1 VSTATS
7 QIREASL
14 VKRIADAVLYEGYI
28 LYPYRPSAVKNQQ
41 RWNFGVLCPESYAIA
56 QRGTESSK
64 MRTECLIEADPS
76 TTINL
81 RIRFLQLMMREV
93 AEVIKECGRPFP
105 DCEHVLKHE
114 QEHFVLTPSLEVDGT
129 RLQKWQEAV
138 EREVVVPEMSISEA
152 KQRIRFEFPANRTLE
167 EVKSASGT
175 VIGLIARTQ
184 HDLSGEI
191 EISINQTNRQSRQRG
206 IGNQKLLRLS
216 ITVRNLAIF
225 EDAATRTRD
234 EALMQSLVSTHTVL
248 ETQNGAFV
256 SLLDPPEEYKQLVS
270 DCKNTG
276 TYPVLV
282 GEEGDRHCV
291 LSSPIILY
299 DYPQIA
305 PQSAGNLFDGTEID
319 EILTLRIMSLTD
331 DEKRE
336 MRNADE
342 LARQLLERT
351 ESMSPEQMMNLHG
364 VMTRK
369 S

>member
-1 VSTATS
+1 
-7 QIREASL
+7 
-14 VKRIADAVLYEGYI
+14 
-28 LYPYRPSAVKNQQ
+28 
-41 RWNFGVLCPESYAIA
+41 
-56 QRGTESSK
+56 

-76 TTINL
+76 TTIDL
-81 RIRFLQLMMREV
+81 KIRFLQLMMREV
-93 AEVIKECGRPFP
+93 AEVIKECGRPIP
-105 DCEHVLKHE
+105 DCEHVLTHE
-114 QEHFVLTPSLEVDGT
+114 QEHFVLAPSVEVDGT

-138 EREVVVPEMSISEA
+138 EREVVVREIPINEVNP
-152 KQRIRFEFPANRTLE
+152 RIRFEFPANRTFE
-167 EVKSASGT
+167 EIKNASGKD
-175 VIGLIARTQ
+175 VGLIARTQ
-184 HDLSGEI
+184 EALNGEI
-191 EISINQTNRQSRQRG
+191 EISITKTNRQSRQVG
-206 IGNQKLLRLS
+206 IGNRQLVRLS
-216 ITVRNLAIF
+216 ITVRNRAIF
-225 EDAATRTRD
+225 DDAATRTRD
-234 EALMQSLVSTHTVL
+234 EALMQSFVSTHTIV
-248 ETQNGAFV
+248 ETKNGAFV
-256 SLLDPPEEYKQLVS
+256 SLLDPPEEYKQIAS
-270 DCKNTG
+270 ECKNSG

-351 ESMSPEQMMNLHG
+351 ESLSPDQMMNLHG

>member
-14 VKRIADAVLYEGYI
+14 VERIADAVLYEGYI

-56 QRGTESSK
+56 QRGTESST

-76 TTINL
+76 TTIDL

-93 AEVIKECGRPFP
+93 AEVIKECGRPIP
-105 DCEHVLKHE
+105 DCEHVLTHE
-114 QEHFVLTPSLEVDGT
+114 QEHFVLAPSLEVDGT

-138 EREVVVPEMSISEA
+138 EREVVVSALATNEVN
-152 KQRIRFEFPANRTLE
+152 QRIHFEFPANRTFE
-167 EVKSASGT
+167 EIKSASGT
-175 VIGLIARTQ
+175 VIGLIVRTQ
-184 HDLSGEI
+184 KALNGEI
-191 EISINQTNRQSRQRG
+191 EISIPKSNRQPT
-206 IGNQKLLRLS
+206 IGNRKLLRLS

-234 EALMQSLVSTHTVL
+234 EALMQSLVSTHTIL

-256 SLLDPPEEYKQLVS
+256 SLLDPPEEYKQPAS

-282 GEEGDRHCV
+282 GEDGDRHCV

-305 PQSAGNLFDGTEID
+305 PQSAGSLFDGTEID

-336 MRNADE
+336 MRNADD

-351 ESMSPEQMMNLHG
+351 ESLSPDQMMNLHG

>member
-1 VSTATS
+1 MSTATS

-14 VKRIADAVLYEGYI
+14 VERIADAVLYEGYI

-56 QRGTESSK
+56 QRGTESST

-76 TTINL
+76 TTIDL

-93 AEVIKECGRPFP
+93 AEVIKECGRPIP
-105 DCEHVLKHE
+105 ACEHVLTHE
-114 QEHFVLTPSLEVDGT
+114 QEHFVLAPSLEVDGT

-138 EREVVVPEMSISEA
+138 EREVVVSALAINEVN
-152 KQRIRFEFPANRTLE
+152 QRIHFEFPANRTFE
-167 EVKSASGT
+167 EIKSASGT
-175 VIGLIARTQ
+175 VIGLILRTQ
-184 HDLSGEI
+184 KSLNGEI
-191 EISINQTNRQSRQRG
+191 EISITKSNRQST
-206 IGNQKLLRLS
+206 IGNRKLLRLS

-234 EALMQSLVSTHTVL
+234 EALMQSLVSTHTIL

-256 SLLDPPEEYKQLVS
+256 SLLDPPEEYKQPAS

-282 GEEGDRHCV
+282 GEDGDRHCV

-305 PQSAGNLFDGTEID
+305 PQSAGSLFDGTEID

-351 ESMSPEQMMNLHG
+351 ESLLPEQLMNLHG